1 MDLNNI
7 LQYKIELQ
15 KYPSYP
21 ENEKYK
27 FQSITKDN
35 INLFEYEICKL
46 IEYHHVDLKWNGI
59 PTYNDVIKRILFGS
73 KMDLWIKSDEV
84 VGWHWYNTKCVT
96 LDWKSIYQPLNE
108 CEMYGGSAFLSSTEK
123 GFPSPAYEF
132 YLRGMK
138 KNLIDE
144 KKDIMYLYIDSWNI
158 KSIKLVEKVGM
169 ERFDFI
175 K

>member
-15 KYPSYP
+15 KYPSYT
-21 ENEKYK
+21 ENEKYN
-27 FQSITKDN
+27 FQPITKNN

-59 PTYNDVIKRILFGS
+59 PTYDDVIKRISFGS
-73 KMDLWIKSDEV
+73 KLNLWIESDKV
-84 VGWHWYNTKCVT
+84 VGWHWYNTQCVT
-96 LDWKSIYQPLNE
+96 TDWKSTYQLLNSN
-108 CEMYGGSAFLSSTEK
+108 EMYVGSIFLSSKEK

-144 KKDIMYLYIDSWNI
+144 QKNIVYLYIDNWNI